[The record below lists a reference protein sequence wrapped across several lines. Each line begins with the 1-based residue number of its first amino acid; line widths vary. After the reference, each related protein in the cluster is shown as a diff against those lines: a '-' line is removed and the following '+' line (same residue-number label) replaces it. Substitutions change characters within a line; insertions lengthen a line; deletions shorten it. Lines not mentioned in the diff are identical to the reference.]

1 MRKLRKPL
9 AALFGAVVAVVMFG
23 SVASA
28 SVTIPENPIPVSAGA
43 SSVTVNVSYSGLTPG
58 TAIFVHQCKKIPS
71 DPTFDFTK
79 DCSILSQF
87 QINPASNTGSGSLQ
101 YTLFRGDEPS
111 GDQTWGCYAPGDTP
125 SQGYTNYSTC
135 YIRVTTDTAA
145 NNGQAQG
152 LAFTYTVQG
161 APVPESPLTIA
172 LPLVAASVIGAAF
185 VMNRRRRKTALSV

>member
-1 MRKLRKPL
+1 MLGKPF
-9 AALFGAVVAVVMFG
+9 AALLGGIVAVVMFG

-28 SVTIPENPIPVSAGA
+28 SVTIPQNPIPISSGA
-43 SSVTVNVSYSGLTPG
+43 SSVTVNVNYSGLTPN

-79 DCSILSQF
+79 DCSIISQF

-111 GDQTWGCYAPGDTP
+111 GDQPWGCYAPGDTP
-125 SQGYTNYSTC
+125 TTGYTNFSTC
-135 YIRVTTDTAA
+135 YIRITTDSAA
-145 NNGQAQG
+145 NNAQAQG
-152 LAFTYTVQG
+152 LAFTFTVQG

-172 LPLVAASVIGAAF
+172 LPLVGASVIGAAF
-185 VMNRRRRKTALSV
+185 VMNRRRRKSPALQA